1 MLGKFSC
8 PTSLLHGVREAT
20 GIQFGTWTVWAVRAT
35 VQIAAVGKMR
45 EIIGKSLHL
54 LPCFDSLRLSR
65 KSRLTRHVA

>member
-20 GIQFGTWTVWAVRAT
+20 GILYSSAHGRCERYGP

-54 LPCFDSLRLSR
+54 LPCF
-65 KSRLTRHVA
+65 LTV